1 MAEGSA
7 LKAMV
12 AFFTIWRMDIDE
24 DDMEAMNKK
33 FHLVPI
39 LGAEDDMEAMNR
51 KFHLVPFLGALF
63 GIAVMV
69 VSSIFVYLGYKG
81 YFGSSMFGAAA
92 ILATVFVG
100 SRFLHFD
107 GLADFGDGS
116 VVAGTQE
123 DHVRALKDTL
133 IGAGGLGVALLVTLL
148 NFSVYSMAG
157 DILAVIVFATVT
169 EVFVKNAQV
178 AAAAWG
184 EPGHGMA
191 GRQVSETTTTSL
203 IVSTVISLILAAI
216 LAFVALI
223 MTDTLIFDLN
233 VVDVTGA
240 YAAVVVGQLRSLLRG
255 CVLRSGGRFELYL
268 AHQGLEFPYRHSVAD
283 HEVAQAFLGL
293 GIVHAEYR
301 LGMSGAQQAHL
312 DVVLHLGRQLEE
324 PYGIGYGSPLL
335 PHPVGQR
342 VLGQGAFLDKA
353 LIAEGQFDRIEV
365 LPLHVL
371 DYGHFEHALV
381 VGVAYVGGHRGE
393 PGHAAGLVT
402 ALAADYLVAPVGD
415 AAHRNGLDEPERAYR
430 RCKFLER
437 SLVERHSGLE
447 RVGLY
452 HVHRYTQYV
461 GRVLQGTS
469 RPDDLLVHI
478 SYGLAELVCSRDI
491 GEYGSH
497 TLAQSSLYL
506 AHSCSPLCSITSLAR
521 FR

>member
-39 LGAEDDMEAMNR
+39 LGA
-51 KFHLVPFLGALF
+51 LF
-63 GIAVMV
+63 GIAVMI
-69 VSSIFVYLGYKG
+69 VSSIFVYLGFKG
-81 YFGSSMFGAAA
+81 YFGSAMFVAAA

-133 IGAGGLGVALLVTLL
+133 IGAGGLGVVTLL

-157 DILAVIVFATVT
+157 DILAVIVFATAT

-240 YAAVVVGQLRSLLRG
+240 YAAVVVGLLMSILVG
-255 CVLRSGGRFELYL
+255 
-268 AHQGLEFPYRHSVAD
+268 
-283 HEVAQAFLGL
+283 FLM
-293 GIVHAEYR
+293 A
-301 LGMSGAQQAHL
+301 
-312 DVVLHLGRQLEE
+312 
-324 PYGIGYGSPLL
+324 
-335 PHPVGQR
+335 
-342 VLGQGAFLDKA
+342 
-353 LIAEGQFDRIEV
+353 
-365 LPLHVL
+365 
-371 DYGHFEHALV
+371 
-381 VGVAYVGGHRGE
+381 
-393 PGHAAGLVT
+393 
-402 ALAADYLVAPVGD
+402 
-415 AAHRNGLDEPERAYR
+415 R
-430 RCKFLER
+430 RCNRVFGMVNGDILGATNEISR
-437 SLVERHSGLE
+437 FAVMAIMILVYM
-447 RVGLY
+447 V
-452 HVHRYTQYV
+452 VV
-461 GRVLQGTS
+461 
-469 RPDDLLVHI
+469 
-478 SYGLAELVCSRDI
+478 
-491 GEYGSH
+491 
-497 TLAQSSLYL
+497 
-506 AHSCSPLCSITSLAR
+506 
-521 FR
+521 